1 MPPLL
6 CAPAGPRAA
15 LLPPSRGRHSPRGNE
30 AGPGR
35 PPLCRCRAAEARRG
49 EARFH
54 FLWRSFF
61 AAPSCAEPRRLCLPR
76 HSSLPAPRR
85 RLPAKRSE
93 GKGCETVPSC
103 RACRAGQRRL
113 SRHRPALLPAGALRR
128 RQPRGHR
135 AQPRLHPFAF
145 LCGTHLPCSG
155 ATRPRGARRKGLLLF
170 RGLTCFVRPSP
181 AVNCSNEE
189 VREGWVCGS
198 SLHVLQH
205 NKDPL
210 DSLLAPN
217 ARQERNAG
225 NVIIITP

>member
-1 MPPLL
+1 MPPLR
-6 CAPAGPRAA
+6 CAPPGPRAA

-61 AAPSCAEPRRLCLPR
+61 AAPSYAEPRRLCLPR

-93 GKGCETVPSC
+93 VKGCETVPSW
-103 RACRAGQRRL
+103 RACRAGQGRL

-128 RQPRGHR
+128 RHPRSPAGTAPNPACIPLPSFAALTCRARGPRGPAGH
-135 AQPRLHPFAF
+135 AA
-145 LCGTHLPCSG
+145 
-155 ATRPRGARRKGLLLF
+155 KGCC
-170 RGLTCFVRPSP
+170 CFGV
-181 AVNCSNEE
+181 
-189 VREGWVCGS
+189 
-198 SLHVLQH
+198 
-205 NKDPL
+205 
-210 DSLLAPN
+210 
-217 ARQERNAG
+217 
-225 NVIIITP
+225 